1 MSILFAFVESSFYLC
16 PCFRIAGNERSTSER
31 KSQGLGMFHVARGV
45 DRFCFFLAPRL
56 FLQATEILFNILPI
70 LIPFCT

>member
-16 PCFRIAGNERSTSER
+16 PCLRIVGNVRTTSER
-31 KSQGLGMFHVARGV
+31 KGQGLGMFHVARGV

-56 FLQATEILFNILPI
+56 FLETHEILFNILPI